1 VVEVEFEENRVLPG
15 ASRVVLK
22 RLPHGVVQMGPDVQL
37 MPGQRSCRF
46 EVEVG
51 SDALVGQ
58 YKEIAVEVS
67 IQEGE
72 QVVRQQIGS
81 GILRVDPERR

>member
-1 VVEVEFEENRVLPG
+1 
-15 ASRVVLK
+15 
-22 RLPHGVVQMGPDVQL
+22 
-37 MPGQRSCRF
+37 
-46 EVEVG
+46 VEVG